1 MKLLTLNVLVSTLQ
15 SLRENIEQSQFLSLL
30 KSKLPQTII
39 SKLEGQKN
47 KDEQGLSRPL
57 ERDSRNI

>member
-1 MKLLTLNVLVSTLQ
+1 MSTLQ